1 MLALT
6 GMLRLLF
13 GLISI
18 SGGGGSV
25 PEADL
30 EDPTREA
37 VVLIDRQTVVFLE
50 DGREVNVS
58 LVSTGRAGFNTPEG
72 EFSVLYRRRAPVSSS
87 YNVRMPYWLCITPS
101 GQIGL
106 HQTFRSGT
114 NNLGTRQSHGCV
126 RMGFMTARWSYDW
139 LHVGSPVHILAE
151 GPGRLTGD

>member
-1 MLALT
+1 MSTLT
-6 GMLRLLF
+6 GMLRLLI
-13 GLISI
+13 GLISV

-25 PEADL
+25 PEACP
-30 EDPTREA
+30 EESHREA

-50 DGREVNVS
+50 NGREVNVS
-58 LVSTGRAGFNTPEG
+58 LVSTGRAGYNTPLG
-72 EFSVLYRRRAPVSSS
+72 EFNVLYRRRSPVSST

-126 RMGFMTARWSYDW
+126 RMGFITARWSYDW
-139 LHVGSPVHILAE
+139 LRVGSPVRILAE

>member
-1 MLALT
+1 MSALT
-6 GMLRLLF
+6 AMLRLLF
-13 GLISI
+13 GLIYI
-18 SGGGGSV
+18 SGGSVSV
-25 PEADL
+25 PAD
-30 EDPTREA
+30 EVAGSQREA
-37 VVLIDRQTVVFLE
+37 MVLIDRQTVVFLE

-87 YNVRMPYWLCITPS
+87 YNVRMPYWLCISPS

-139 LHVGSPVHILAE
+139 LHVGSPVSILAE
-151 GPGRLTGD
+151 GPGRLTRD